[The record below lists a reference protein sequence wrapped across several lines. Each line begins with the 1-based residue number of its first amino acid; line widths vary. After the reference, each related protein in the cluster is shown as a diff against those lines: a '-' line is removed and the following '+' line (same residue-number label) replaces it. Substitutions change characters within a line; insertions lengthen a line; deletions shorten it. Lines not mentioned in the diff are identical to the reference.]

1 MLIVRE
7 MVDEEFAFSVAVRD
21 LNIVKKLRVR
31 CDCTNEVEING
42 MFDIEEIILVEG
54 DVLRISGRFGEIDL
68 SITRSKLERILKEGE
83 NK

>member
-1 MLIVRE
+1 MG
-7 MVDEEFAFSVAVRD
+7 DEEFAFSVAIRD
-21 LNIVKKLRVR
+21 LNIVKGLSLR

-42 MFDIEEIILVEG
+42 MLDIGEITLIEG
-54 DVLRISGRFGEIDL
+54 TVLRISGKFGEIDL

>member
-7 MVDEEFAFSVAVRD
+7 MVDEEFAFSVAIRD
-21 LNIVKKLRVR
+21 LNIVKGLRVR

-42 MFDIEEIILVEG
+42 ILDIGEVTLIEG
-54 DVLRISGRFGEIDL
+54 NVLKIAGKFGEIDL